1 MKDSNIRLYRCL
13 KKFACAL
20 LFAGIISPAFAQVAG
35 DEDKEMF
42 NHAKARDEKAIE
54 EAVNGWW
61 TESMKTHESR
71 IQWWREAQFGMFIHW
86 GISALPGGE
95 WKGKAVNGYAEHLM
109 RKEKISKAEYLEVA
123 HRFIPEEFNAEE
135 WVLTAKNTGMKYFI
149 VTAKHHDG
157 FAMYDSEVSDFD
169 IIDQTPFKRDPMAE
183 LAAACRKYDMKF
195 GFYYSHA
202 FDWEHP
208 DAPGNDWEYNNPGGD
223 LNLFGGRNWYDAH
236 PELVPKAVKYL
247 NEKSIPQIKEL
258 INKYHP
264 DILWFDT
271 PHKIP
276 LSENLRVLKEIRE
289 TDPNVVVN
297 GRLARSNAI
306 SFGDYK
312 NTSDRP
318 AEFYPVEG
326 DWEAIPTT
334 NESYGYNQHD
344 HSHKPA
350 SFFIQLLAKSA
361 SRDGNLL
368 MNIGPMGN
376 GAFDPTDLEILKGI
390 EKWMDK
396 NSESIY
402 ETDKTSLPLQNWGV
416 TTQKGD
422 KLYLHVFN
430 WPSNGKLV
438 VGGLKIDISKAYF
451 LTDLK
456 QQSLAV
462 ERLNPS
468 DLVIKVPDQAPDTSN
483 TVIVLETRGKIATN
497 PVRVL
502 ESAAVNKLLAFD
514 ANLEGGD
521 FGFGDGKPKRYYVY
535 RWRNKDQ
542 SISWDLRLNKSATY
556 HIVLKYAGSEDSEGA
571 YHLQIG
577 DFKKQANIPAGQENG
592 QVYTKELGKVTLKP
606 GKYELEITPEE
617 IKGGEL
623 MRLLEIELVPEDFK
637 RSNK

>member
-1 MKDSNIRLYRCL
+1 MNIRFR
-13 KKFACAL
+13 KAL
-20 LFAGIISPAFAQVAG
+20 RSLTFVLTLWASTIPAFAQVAG
-35 DEDKEMF
+35 DEDQEMF
-42 NHAKARDEKAIE
+42 NQARDRDQKAID
-54 EAVNGWW
+54 EAMNGWW

-95 WKGKAVNGYAEHLM
+95 WKEKVVHGYAEHLM
-109 RKEKISKAEYLEVA
+109 RKEKITKIEYLEVA
-123 HRFIPEEFNAEE
+123 HRFNPVEFNAEE

-183 LAAACRKYDMKF
+183 LAAACRKYGMKF

-223 LNLFGGRNWYDAH
+223 LHLFGGRNWYDEH

-258 INKYHP
+258 IHKYHP

-276 LSENLRVLKEIRE
+276 LSENLRILKEIRE
-289 TDPNVVVN
+289 TDPDVVIN
-297 GRLARSNAI
+297 GRLARSGSI

-344 HSHKPA
+344 YSHKPA
-350 SFFIQLLAKSA
+350 GFFIRLLAKSA

-376 GAFDPTDLEILKGI
+376 GAFDPTDLGILKGI
-390 EKWMDK
+390 AKWMDK

-402 ETDKTSLPLQNWGV
+402 ETDKTYLPLQSWGV
-416 TTQKGD
+416 TTQKED
-422 KLYLHVFN
+422 KLYLHVFQ
-430 WPSNGKLV
+430 WPTDGKLV
-438 VGGLKIDISKAYF
+438 VGGLKSAINKAYF
-451 LTDLK
+451 LTDIMQHSLK
-456 QQSLAV
+456 V
-462 ERLNPS
+462 ERINSL
-468 DLVIKVPDQAPDTSN
+468 DLSIRVPEQAPDSNN
-483 TVIVLETRGKIATN
+483 TVIVLETKGKIQAD
-497 PVRVL
+497 PVRL
-502 ESAAVNKLLAFD
+502 IDPANQNDMLAFD
-514 ANLEGGD
+514 ADLHGGG
-521 FGFGDGKPKRYYVY
+521 FGFGDGKPKRYYV
-535 RWRNKDQ
+535 NKWKNEDQ
-542 SISWDLRLNKSATY
+542 WVSWTFRLNEPAAYK
-556 HIVLKYAGSEDSEGA
+556 VVMKYTASNGSEGTFQ
-571 YHLQIG
+571 LQLG
-577 DFKKQANIPAGQENG
+577 DFKKQDTIPAGQENG
-592 QVYTKELGKVTLKP
+592 EVFTKELGTVRLKT
-606 GKYELEITPEE
+606 GTHNMEITSVA
-617 IKGGEL
+617 IKGSEL
-623 MRLLEIELVPEDFK
+623 MQLLEVELIPVNLKITD
-637 RSNK
+637 NN

>member
-1 MKDSNIRLYRCL
+1 MDIKLRTFVR
-13 KKFACAL
+13 KFIFIWAL
-20 LFAGIISPAFAQVAG
+20 CGSTTPVFAQVAG

-42 NHAKARDEKAIE
+42 NQARARDQKAID

-95 WKGKAVNGYAEHLM
+95 WKGKVVHGYAEHLM
-109 RKEKISKAEYLEVA
+109 RKEKITRAEYLEVA
-123 HRFIPEEFNAEE
+123 HRFNPVEFNAEE

-169 IIDQTPFKRDPMAE
+169 IVDQTSFKRDPMAE
-183 LAAACRKYDMKF
+183 IAAACRKYGMKF

-223 LNLFGGRNWYDAH
+223 LHLFGGRNWYDAH
-236 PELVPKAVKYL
+236 PQLVPKAVKYL

-258 INKYHP
+258 IYKYHP
-264 DILWFDT
+264 DIMWFDT

-289 TDPNVVVN
+289 TDPDVVVN
-297 GRLARSNAI
+297 GRLARSGSI

-344 HSHKPA
+344 HNHKPA
-350 SFFIQLLAKSA
+350 GFFIQLLAKSA

-376 GAFDPTDLEILKGI
+376 GAFDPTDLGILKGI

-402 ETDKTSLPLQNWGV
+402 ETDKTSLPLQSWGV

-422 KLYLHVFN
+422 KLYLHVFD

-438 VGGLKIDISKAYF
+438 VGGLKSAINKAYL
-451 LTDLK
+451 LTDIK
-456 QQSLAV
+456 QQNFQV
-462 ERLNPS
+462 ERINSLDLN
-468 DLVIKVPDQAPDTSN
+468 IQVPEQAPDPNN
-483 TVIVLETRGKIATN
+483 TVIVLETRGKIQADPARLIDPAN
-497 PVRVL
+497 Q
-502 ESAAVNKLLAFD
+502 NDMLAFD
-514 ANLEGGD
+514 ANLNGD
-521 FGFGDGKPKRYYVY
+521 GFGFGDGKPKRYYVY
-535 RWRNKDQ
+535 RWGSKDQ
-542 SISWDLRLNKSATY
+542 SISWNLRLNEPASY
-556 HIVLKYAGSEDSEGA
+556 HIVLKYAGSEDSEGT
-571 YHLQIG
+571 YQLQLG
-577 DFKKQANIPAGQENG
+577 DFKKQAPVEAGQEKG
-592 QVYTKELGKVTLKP
+592 QVYTKALGTVTLKP
-606 GKYELEITPEE
+606 GMYDLAITPVE
-617 IKGGEL
+617 IKGAEL
-623 MRLLEIELVPEDFK
+623 MRPLEVQLVPVNF
-637 RSNK
+637 

>member
-1 MKDSNIRLYRCL
+1 MKIEKVL
-13 KKFACAL
+13 KQLVFVL
-20 LFAGIISPAFAQVAG
+20 VLWGSTIPAFTQAAG
-35 DEDKEMF
+35 DEDPEMF
-42 NHAKARDEKAIE
+42 NQARVRDQKAID
-54 EAVNGWW
+54 EAVKGWW
-61 TESMKTHESR
+61 TESMKTHENR

-95 WKGKAVNGYAEHLM
+95 WKGKKVHGYAEHLM
-109 RKEKISKAEYLEVA
+109 RKEKIPRAEYLDVA
-123 HRFIPEEFNAEE
+123 HRFNPVEFNAEE
-135 WVLTAKNTGMKYFI
+135 WVLDAKNTGMKYFI

-223 LNLFGGRNWYDAH
+223 LHLFGGRNWYDVH
-236 PELVPKAVKYL
+236 PELVAKAVKYL

-289 TDPNVVVN
+289 TDPGVVVN
-297 GRLARSNAI
+297 GRLARSGSI

-344 HSHKPA
+344 HSHKPS

-376 GAFDPTDLEILKGI
+376 GAFDPTDIGILKGI
-390 EKWMDK
+390 EKWMDR

-402 ETDKTSLPLQNWGV
+402 KTDKSPLPLQNWGV
-416 TTQKGD
+416 TTQRD
-422 KLYLHVFN
+422 NKLYLHVFE
-430 WPSNGKLV
+430 WPTEGKLV
-438 VGGLKIDISKAYF
+438 VGGLKSDVKKAYL

-456 QQSLAV
+456 QQNLFV
-462 ERLNPS
+462 ERVHPLDVSIRVP
-468 DLVIKVPDQAPDTSN
+468 LLVPDSNN
-483 TVIVLETRGKIATN
+483 TVIVLETTGKVETD
-497 PVRVL
+497 PERVL
-502 ESAAVNKLLAFD
+502 ASTAVNQLLAFD
-514 ANLEGGD
+514 ANLQGGG

-535 RWRNKDQ
+535 KWRSKDQ
-542 SISWDLRLNKSATY
+542 SISWDLRLNEPATY
-556 HIVLKYAGSEDSEGA
+556 QIVLKYAGSDGSEGV
-571 YHLQIG
+571 YQLQLG
-577 DFKKQANIPAGQENG
+577 DFKKQAPVHAGQQNG
-592 QVYTKELGKVTLKP
+592 QVYTKELGIVTLKA
-606 GKYELEITPEE
+606 GRYDLAITPVK
-617 IKGGEL
+617 IKGTEL
-623 MRLLEIELVPEDFK
+623 MRLLEINLIPINLKDK
-637 RSNK
+637 NHN